1 MKITANLTKLLKNIG
16 IILLVF
22 LVISGLFT
30 LFSSPFSS
38 PEKVSLTQLAEKVNQ
53 EQVKEIT
60 VTGNKLSVVYED
72 GKEARSVKEEGVALS
87 ETLKS
92 YGAQPQKLSKV
103 NVNAEQEADWG
114 WLGIVALGIAPLLI
128 FGFFFWMMFKQAK
141 GKSMKAMDFSKT
153 KARLFGEEGKTPEEV
168 SFDDV
173 GGLEEAKDEL
183 DEVVEFL
190 KNPKKFL
197 KMGAQIPRGVLLMG
211 PPGTGKTLLAKAIA
225 HQADVP
231 FYSISG
237 SEFIELFV
245 GVGASRVRD
254 LFDKAKKNQPS
265 IVFIDEIDAIGR
277 TRGAGVGGGHDE
289 REQTLNQI
297 LSEMDGFEEKSTT
310 VVMGATNRPDVLDP
324 ALLRPGRF
332 DRRVTLNMPDI
343 KAREEI
349 LKIHARKKPLTEDT
363 DLREV
368 AERTPGF
375 SGADLE
381 NVVNEAAILAAQ
393 KDQKN
398 IKQPNLLEAIER
410 VLLGRERKSHILSDK
425 EKKIAAYHEAGHAL
439 LASLLPEAESVRKVS
454 IIARGPSA
462 GGYTLKTPS
471 EEKKMKAKSE
481 FLAEL
486 AVLLGGYSAEELQFG
501 EITTGASNDLKKA
514 SSLAKKLVKKYGMS
528 ELGPISY
535 GGEKEA
541 VFLGKEMAEAK
552 DYSEEVA
559 AEIDEEISQFVNQ
572 AQDKATK
579 LLKKNKELLDKI
591 AETLIEKETIEKEEF
606 KELVE
611 GAEI

>member
-16 IILLVF
+16 IVLVAF
-22 LVISGLFT
+22 LVISGIFT

-38 PEKVSLTQLAEKVNQ
+38 PEEISLTKLAEKVNQ
-53 EQVKEIT
+53 EQVKEVTI
-60 VTGNKLSVVYED
+60 TGNKLSVVYQNGE
-72 GKEARSVKEEGVALS
+72 EASSVKEEGVALS

-92 YGAQPQKLSKV
+92 YGAEKEKLSKV
-103 NVNAEQEADWG
+103 DITAKEETDWG
-114 WLGIVALGIAPLLI
+114 WLGIAALGIAPLLL

-183 DEVVEFL
+183 DEVVDFL

-197 KMGAQIPRGVLLMG
+197 KMGAQIPRGILLMG
-211 PPGTGKTLLAKAIA
+211 SPGTGKTLLAKAIA

-310 VVMGATNRPDVLDP
+310 VVMAATNRPDVLDP

-332 DRRVTLNMPDI
+332 DRRVTLSMPDI
-343 KAREEI
+343 AAREEI
-349 LKIHARKKPLTEDT
+349 LKIHAEDKPLAENTN
-363 DLREV
+363 LREV

-381 NVVNEAAILAAQ
+381 NVVNEAAILATQ
-393 KDQKN
+393 KDQSK
-398 IKQPNLLEAIER
+398 IKQNDLLEAIER
-410 VLLGRERKSHILSDK
+410 VLLGRERKSHILSDE

-471 EEKKMKAKSE
+471 EEKKMKSKSE
-481 FLAEL
+481 FLSEL
-486 AVLLGGYSAEELQFG
+486 AVLLGGYSAEQLQFG
-501 EITTGASNDLKKA
+501 EITTGASNDLEKA
-514 SSLAKKLVKKYGMS
+514 SNLAKKLVKKYGMS
-528 ELGPISY
+528 DLGPISY

-541 VFLGKEMAEAK
+541 VFLGKEMTEAK
-552 DYSEEVA
+552 DYSEKVA
-559 AEIDEEISQFVNQ
+559 AKIDQEISGFVQ
-572 AQDKATK
+572 EAQEKAVE
-579 LLKKNKELLDKI
+579 LLKKNEELLNEI
-591 AETLIEKETIEKEEF
+591 AETLIDKETIEKEEF
-606 KELVE
+606 KELVKDTE
-611 GAEI
+611 K

>member
-1 MKITANLTKLLKNIG
+1 MKITANITKLLKNIG
-16 IILLVF
+16 IVLLAF
-22 LVISGLFT
+22 LVISSIFT
-30 LFSSPFSS
+30 LFSSPFSN
-38 PEKVSLTQLAEKVNQ
+38 PEKVSLTELAEKVNQ
-53 EQVKEIT
+53 EQVKEVT
-60 VTGNKLSVVYED
+60 VTGNKLSVVYKNDE
-72 GKEARSVKEEGVALS
+72 KARSVKEEGVALS
-87 ETLKS
+87 ETLKN
-92 YGAQPQKLSKV
+92 YGAEQEKLSKV
-103 NVNAEQEADWG
+103 NVTAKEESDWG
-114 WLGIVALGIAPLLI
+114 WLGIAALGIAPLLL
-128 FGFFFWMMFKQAK
+128 FGVFFWMMFKQAK

-153 KARLFGEEGKTPEEV
+153 KARLFGEEGKSTEEV

-183 DEVVEFL
+183 DEVVDFL

-197 KMGAQIPRGVLLMG
+197 KMGAQIPRGILLMG

-254 LFDKAKKNQPS
+254 LFEKAKKNQPS

-297 LSEMDGFEEKSTT
+297 LSEMDGFEENSTT

-343 KAREEI
+343 EAREEI
-349 LKIHARKKPLTEDT
+349 LKIHAKDKPLAEETN
-363 DLREV
+363 LREL

-381 NVVNEAAILAAQ
+381 NMVNEAAILAAQ
-393 KDQKN
+393 KDQDRV
-398 IKQPNLLEAIER
+398 QQEDLLEAIER
-410 VLLGRERKSHILSDK
+410 VLLGRERKSHILSDEEK
-425 EKKIAAYHEAGHAL
+425 EIAAYHEAGHAL

-462 GGYTLKTPS
+462 GGYTLKTPE
-471 EEKKMKAKSE
+471 EEKKMRSKSE

-486 AVLLGGYSAEELQFG
+486 TVLLGGYSAEKIQFD
-501 EITTGASNDLKKA
+501 EITTGASNDLKEA
-514 SSLAKKLVKKYGMS
+514 SKLAKKLVKKYGMS
-528 ELGPISY
+528 DLGPISF
-535 GGEKEA
+535 GGEDEA
-541 VFLGKEMAEAK
+541 VFLGKEMTESK

-559 AEIDEEISQFVNQ
+559 AEIDDEISDFIET
-572 AQDKATK
+572 AEDKAVDLLTK
-579 LLKKNKELLDKI
+579 NKDLLKEI
-591 AETLIEKETIEKEEF
+591 AETLIDQETIEKEEF
-606 KELVE
+606 KELVDK
-611 GAEI
+611 AEK